1 MNKVNLPIKVLNN
14 TTPIPKIKFIN
25 RNLGEVYTETII
37 NKDFPNRMITF
48 LKDKYDR
55 TLGLEEINLEQG
67 LSTSAGLTIE
77 AMQEF
82 RNKGLGIGEM
92 LRLTSIIAILENKIK
107 EFFIYS
113 KNTAIYFH
121 SKYKFQP
128 AIDTFSHR
136 DFILENI
143 IKNCKNKYENIKEDA
158 QILLERAREEKKP
171 ESQRELCK
179 ETNELLKKY
188 FNKIKENKDEQKS
201 HPFDIGF
208 RMVLTEDEIIKNKD
222 FFNNLFKKYNV
233 NYKI

>member
-92 LRLTSIIAILENKIK
+92 LRLT
-107 EFFIYS
+107 
-113 KNTAIYFH
+113 
-121 SKYKFQP
+121 
-128 AIDTFSHR
+128 R
-136 DFILENI
+136 
-143 IKNCKNKYENIKEDA
+143 
-158 QILLERAREEKKP
+158 
-171 ESQRELCK
+171 
-179 ETNELLKKY
+179 
-188 FNKIKENKDEQKS
+188 
-201 HPFDIGF
+201 
-208 RMVLTEDEIIKNKD
+208 V
-222 FFNNLFKKYNV
+222 
-233 NYKI
+233 